1 MRRRKGEAVRVRR
14 SSHPLW
20 KCCAACGGIALKC
33 RTITHE
39 DVARSGISF
48 FVCLLLWVWVCLRR
62 TCRHDGRSVWLPLSS
77 LGEYAATLSIVC
89 CFGDNVLVTV
99 RLPDGGRGVEGIA
112 WVQRSRVALG
122 VSPRRALP
130 AQPSTAPVGHS
141 ISICSIVVDASSTQR
156 GSGCRH
162 RHECDR
168 KGTLQL
174 LRSEGATRVAQW
186 RAHNPL
192 ADSAQETG
200 HWPRSVCV
208 MGDTAAASLLLSGGR
223 TPDFTLFPTQADG
236 CAMTP
241 QQNEAF
247 VFTMEGHYLWCY
259 ALGI

>member
-1 MRRRKGEAVRVRR
+1 MWE
-14 SSHPLW
+14 
-20 KCCAACGGIALKC
+20 CCTACGGIALKC

-48 FVCLLLWVWVCLRR
+48 FCLRVCCCGCGCVCVGLVGTMAAACGCHFVLLENMLPR
-62 TCRHDGRSVWLPLSS
+62 LYVCVVSGTMCRRLCDCRMEGEEWRELRECSGQESRWVSRRGGDCPPSPAPLLS
-77 LGEYAATLSIVC
+77 GTLSLSHCRIV
-89 CFGDNVLVTV
+89 
-99 RLPDGGRGVEGIA
+99 I
-112 WVQRSRVALG
+112 
-122 VSPRRALP
+122 
-130 AQPSTAPVGHS
+130 
-141 ISICSIVVDASSTQR
+141 DAGSTQR

-174 LRSEGATRVAQW
+174 LRSEGAICVAQW

-192 ADSAQETG
+192 ADSAQDTG

-223 TPDFTLFPTQADG
+223 TPVFTLFPTQADG
-236 CAMTP
+236 CAMAP

-247 VFTMEGHYLWCY
+247 VFTMEGHYL
-259 ALGI
+259 